1 MNINTLIIICLNNNI
16 ENTLPLNISLNYF
29 SCSYLKCI
37 HFKSKHE

>member
-16 ENTLPLNISLNYF
+16 ENILPLNISLNYF
-29 SCSYLKCI
+29 SYSYLKYI

>member
-1 MNINTLIIICLNNNI
+1 MNINTLIIICLNTNI

>member
-16 ENTLPLNISLNYF
+16 ENTFPLNIPLNYF
-29 SCSYLKCI
+29 ICSYLKCI